1 MARDYLRRLELAA
14 RWRLPPEEAEEV
26 AADYRELLG
35 EQGEPESRWGK
46 PGQAVRQLSAPK
58 EYFRWLAV
66 FILMTLAIAAPLWG
80 FLSWHFYRYV
90 YSLSAVLG
98 AACALAWFS
107 RQGAKSGKVP
117 LRLWAMLLCQ
127 LALAGL
133 AGGALWAAFY
143 RWIDLVQAGMMD
155 PGDLGPRLDFV
166 FLLVCLASGALAL
179 LGLVLARVQDRRW
192 RALYILGLTV
202 LALCLLV
209 MSALHSMSLEML
221 EGNWKRAYQ
230 IQGTLTALAGLIAT
244 GAGLC

>member
-1 MARDYLRRLELAA
+1 
-14 RWRLPPEEAEEV
+14 
-26 AADYRELLG
+26 
-35 EQGEPESRWGK
+35 
-46 PGQAVRQLSAPK
+46 
-58 EYFRWLAV
+58 
-66 FILMTLAIAAPLWG
+66 
-80 FLSWHFYRYV
+80 
-90 YSLSAVLG
+90 
-98 AACALAWFS
+98 
-107 RQGAKSGKVP
+107 
-117 LRLWAMLLCQ
+117 MLLCQ

-133 AGGALWAAFY
+133 AGGALWAAFH

-166 FLLVCLASGALAL
+166 FLLVCLVSGALAL